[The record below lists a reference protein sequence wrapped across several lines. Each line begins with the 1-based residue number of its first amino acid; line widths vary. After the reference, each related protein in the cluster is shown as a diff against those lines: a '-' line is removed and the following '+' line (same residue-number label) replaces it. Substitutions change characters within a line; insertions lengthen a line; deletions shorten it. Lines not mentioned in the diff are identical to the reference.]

1 MKKIF
6 LIAILYWFS
15 SNIFS
20 QNLNYEYY
28 INNNKLLHCNK
39 MITTQDG
46 GYIIVGANSANSS
59 SAQTDY
65 LDGFIM
71 KLSSTGLVLWTTN
84 ITNNLSDVNRHEA
97 IYDIIQLTD
106 GSYVACGN
114 AIVDNSILN
123 DDNNSGRRGFLIHV
137 SNTGSIIN
145 SKLFT
150 ATDHPFG
157 ISSNVYPSSKFSKII
172 QIPNTN
178 DFIISGTFERF
189 TTIMRI
195 NATSND
201 FNVVW
206 SKIINYWYLNI
217 NPAIITDG
225 SNGFIISTGFG
236 SFYSFDYNGTLL
248 ARNKFDY
255 SNVDFYDNL
264 DMAWYKDKLAVT
276 ARTTGGMILFSL
288 DRSLNLSNAIPP
300 VLINATNGHNVGSN
314 HRLLSNGNLLKIIG
328 TEGYYD
334 ATLSKN
340 VIRPILINYNNGNI
354 LAKGVKNGYFGSSF
368 SASYYYARDGINI
381 IPYILNKDNST
392 LIAFNSA
399 DYNLYN
405 SLPQKI
411 NIEEI
416 NTDILES
423 CNTINI
429 NINSITYLLNLRD
442 LTEDIIQP
450 FNNYSITSNYLIG
463 TTLPTIIRNDLNCTP
478 CTSPELIR
486 FGDFEDRTNAENF
499 LRSWPIEGTQWAVPT
514 NNTYTYTNSCIRNNT
529 FFGASVVGAYN
540 ISNPIHNNNVWM
552 VDFQQASTSPPTHV
566 LPKTIWSQNVNIS
579 EIGTYNFC
587 FDFGSI
593 NIGPGTH
600 CGTPTFIV
608 EIRDLATNNIIL
620 SNNYTYNGDGIGNCG
635 GGSSVATRELS
646 ASIFMGFKDYCINV
660 PINSIGNYRIS
671 LTLVKTTNHYN
682 DYAFDNFSLK
692 KLCGTCAPHSG
703 RMAKPEINSNEEKF
717 ISLSELTVYPNPTN
731 TNINLKFGL
740 ETDAKAN
747 LYIMD
752 YLGRN
757 IATVINNEQLTQ
769 GQQNYNIDVSQYAN
783 GIYIAILE
791 IDGKRSLQ
799 KFVVQH

>member
-354 LAKGVKNGYFGSSF
+354 LAKGVKNGYFGDHAYTFGVGQIKPEVQKLLDVTKECLYLGIEQFKSGNRIGDIGF
-368 SASYYYARDGINI
+368 AIQQHAEKHGYGVVRELVGHGLGKKLHEDPEVPNYGKRGDGPKIKDGMVIAIEPMINMGTKNIKQHKDGWTITTADGKPSAHFEHDVALVNG
-381 IPYILNKDNST
+381 K
-392 LIAFNSA
+392 
-399 DYNLYN
+399 
-405 SLPQKI
+405 
-411 NIEEI
+411 
-416 NTDILES
+416 
-423 CNTINI
+423 
-429 NINSITYLLNLRD
+429 
-442 LTEDIIQP
+442 
-450 FNNYSITSNYLIG
+450 
-463 TTLPTIIRNDLNCTP
+463 
-478 CTSPELIR
+478 PEL
-486 FGDFEDRTNAENF
+486 
-499 LRSWPIEGTQWAVPT
+499 LS
-514 NNTYTYTNSCIRNNT
+514 T
-529 FFGASVVGAYN
+529 FKYVYDALG
-540 ISNPIHNNNVWM
+540 
-552 VDFQQASTSPPTHV
+552 
-566 LPKTIWSQNVNIS
+566 
-579 EIGTYNFC
+579 
-587 FDFGSI
+587 
-593 NIGPGTH
+593 
-600 CGTPTFIV
+600 IV
-608 EIRDLATNNIIL
+608 
-620 SNNYTYNGDGIGNCG
+620 
-635 GGSSVATRELS
+635 
-646 ASIFMGFKDYCINV
+646 
-660 PINSIGNYRIS
+660 
-671 LTLVKTTNHYN
+671 
-682 DYAFDNFSLK
+682 
-692 KLCGTCAPHSG
+692 
-703 RMAKPEINSNEEKF
+703 SNEEDEFRTKP
-717 ISLSELTVYPNPTN
+717 LV
-731 TNINLKFGL
+731 G
-740 ETDAKAN
+740 
-747 LYIMD
+747 
-752 YLGRN
+752 
-757 IATVINNEQLTQ
+757 
-769 GQQNYNIDVSQYAN
+769 
-783 GIYIAILE
+783 
-791 IDGKRSLQ
+791 
-799 KFVVQH
+799 